1 MVIFDNVTS
10 LADILRVESLTDYPQ
25 IADVL
30 IPAAEKAI
38 CDAVGTT
45 WITANAT
52 DPTVVQLG
60 CVLVATWF
68 NRPEAFGE
76 LTPGANFMLTQLQ
89 ARALDGDAVG

>member
-1 MVIFDNVTS
+1 VIFENVHS

-30 IPAAEKAI
+30 IPAAEKVI
-38 CDAVGTT
+38 CDAVGTE

-52 DPTVVQLG
+52 DPTVKQLA

-89 ARALDGDAVG
+89 ARALESDADG

>member
-1 MVIFDNVTS
+1 MIFENVHS

-25 IADVL
+25 IVDVL
-30 IPAAEKAI
+30 IPAAEKVI
-38 CDAVGTT
+38 CDAVGTE

-52 DPTVVQLG
+52 DPTVIQLG

-76 LTPGANFMLTQLQ
+76 LTPGANFMITQLQ
-89 ARALDGDAVG
+89 ARALAGDADG

>member
-1 MVIFDNVTS
+1 MIFENVHS
-10 LADILRVESLTDYPQ
+10 LADILRVESLTDYLQ
-25 IADVL
+25 IVDVL
-30 IPAAEKAI
+30 IPAAEKVI
-38 CDAVGTT
+38 CDAVGTE

-52 DPTVVQLG
+52 DPTVKQLA

-89 ARALDGDAVG
+89 ARALESDVDG